1 MAFDQTTRNRL
12 QHFVTDARTLLSNE
26 FTRQLQNEYGLNS
39 ETGEV
44 SELSKLTFL
53 DDARRETAR
62 VLRETM
68 AHYLAA
74 TPGADKIEIL
84 SRIVRE
90 QAFTILN
97 RMAALRMA
105 EARGILMESIGN
117 GYQSKGFQL
126 YSYMAGSALGE
137 SGESYR
143 TYVFSLFDEFAL
155 DLKVL
160 FDRFSPQGRL
170 FPKDST
176 LLELLDLINHQEVE
190 PLWVEDETIGWI
202 YQYFNSK
209 EERKKMRDESQAPR
223 NSRELA
229 VRNQFF
235 TPRYVV
241 EFLTD
246 NTLGRIWYEMT
257 QGKTSLTESC
267 RYLVRRPNEIFLK
280 EGENAPEGQSD
291 TEDLSQEELLKEPVY
306 VPFRALKDP
315 RDLKMLDP
323 ACGSM
328 HFGLYAFDLFEKIY
342 DEAWD
347 LEISLGPEEFER
359 SQKFIPL
366 NESYDSK
373 ANFLQDVPRLIIENN
388 IHGVDIDPRAVQIAG
403 LSLWLRAQK
412 AWQEMDVNAD
422 TRPQIQKSNIVCAEP
437 MPGQKDLL
445 KEHLH
450 NLHQHHAN
458 HLKFDK
464 QIFQTFHLHV
474 I

>member
-12 QHFVTDARTLLSNE
+12 QRFVTDARTLLSKE
-26 FTRQLQNEYGLNS
+26 FTRQLQNEYGLNP

-44 SELSKLTFL
+44 SDLSKLTFL

-68 AHYLAA
+68 EHYMAT
-74 TPGADKIEIL
+74 TPGADNVEIL

-137 SGESYR
+137 SGEAYR
-143 TYVFSLFDEFAL
+143 TYIFSLFDEFSL

-176 LLELLDLINHQEVE
+176 LLELIDLMNHPEVE
-190 PLWVEDETIGWI
+190 ALWGEDETIGWI

-209 EERKKMRDESQAPR
+209 EERKKMRDASQAPR

-267 RYLVRRPNEIFLK
+267 SYLVHRPNEIFLSQ
-280 EGENAPEGQSD
+280 GDAAPD
-291 TEDLSQEELLKEPVY
+291 
-306 VPFRALKDP
+306 
-315 RDLKMLDP
+315 
-323 ACGSM
+323 
-328 HFGLYAFDLFEKIY
+328 
-342 DEAWD
+342 
-347 LEISLGPEEFER
+347 
-359 SQKFIPL
+359 
-366 NESYDSK
+366 
-373 ANFLQDVPRLIIENN
+373 
-388 IHGVDIDPRAVQIAG
+388 VQIPSFIIDFFKKIKCVKAKMHGAAG
-403 LSLWLRAQK
+403 RVK
-412 AWQEMDVNAD
+412 
-422 TRPQIQKSNIVCAEP
+422 
-437 MPGQKDLL
+437 
-445 KEHLH
+445 HL
-450 NLHQHHAN
+450 
-458 HLKFDK
+458 
-464 QIFQTFHLHV
+464 
-474 I
+474 

>member
-291 TEDLSQEELLKEPVY
+291 TEDLSQEELLVLMTDQIVK
-306 VPFRALKDP
+306 
-315 RDLKMLDP
+315 
-323 ACGSM
+323 S
-328 HFGLYAFDLFEKIY
+328 
-342 DEAWD
+342 EA
-347 LEISLGPEEFER
+347 
-359 SQKFIPL
+359 
-366 NESYDSK
+366 
-373 ANFLQDVPRLIIENN
+373 
-388 IHGVDIDPRAVQIAG
+388 
-403 LSLWLRAQK
+403 
-412 AWQEMDVNAD
+412 
-422 TRPQIQKSNIVCAEP
+422 
-437 MPGQKDLL
+437 
-445 KEHLH
+445 
-450 NLHQHHAN
+450 
-458 HLKFDK
+458 
-464 QIFQTFHLHV
+464 
-474 I
+474 

>member
-12 QHFVTDARTLLSNE
+12 QRFVTDARTLLNEE
-26 FTRQLQNEYGLNS
+26 FTRQLQNEYGLNP

-53 DDARRETAR
+53 DDARRETAGI
-62 VLRETM
+62 LRETM
-68 AHYLAA
+68 DHYLA
-74 TPGADKIEIL
+74 TTSGAGNIEVL

-137 SGESYR
+137 SGDAYKN
-143 TYVFSLFDEFAL
+143 YIFSLFDEFSL

-160 FDRFSPQGRL
+160 FDRFSSQGRL
-170 FPKDST
+170 FPKESK
-176 LLELLDLINHQEVE
+176 LLELLDLINHPEIEQ
-190 PLWVEDETIGWI
+190 LWAEDETIGWI

-209 EERKKMRDESQAPR
+209 EERKKMRDASQAPR

-280 EGENAPEGQSD
+280 KGEDVPEIDADKG
-291 TEDLSQEELLKEPVY
+291 DLSQEELLKEPAH
-306 VPFRALKDP
+306 VPFRKLKDP

-347 LEISLGPEEFER
+347 LEVSLGSENFER
-359 SQKFIPL
+359 SKKFNPL
-366 NESYDSK
+366 HESYQTK
-373 ANFLQDVPRLIIENN
+373 ENYLQDVPRLIIENN
-388 IHGVDIDPRAVQIAG
+388 IHGVDIDPRAVQISG

-412 AWQEMDVNAD
+412 SWHEMGINAAN
-422 TRPQIQKSNIVCAEP
+422 RPQVQKSNIVCAEP
-437 MPGQKDLL
+437 VDV
-445 KEHLH
+445 
-450 NLHQHHAN
+450 
-458 HLKFDK
+458 K
-464 QIFQTFHLHV
+464 QVVAFF
-474 I
+474 